1 MRPRRTIILYAILA
15 LLLFVFFGLAR
26 AADPSGPALVNYAEI
41 LKVNPMKAGEQSQ
54 AIKVAEDD
62 TTTMNVARFARG
74 LDVKAHLHKAH
85 TETLYVIEG
94 KIEMTMNGKTRDYGP
109 GDVIFIPMNTVHAA
123 KILDSGDMIA
133 LQILTPAM
141 KEPDRV
147 SVP

>member
-15 LLLFVFFGLAR
+15 LLLFVFVGLAR
-26 AADPSGPALVNYAEI
+26 AADRSSPAVVNYAEI
-41 LKVNPMKAGEQSQ
+41 LKANPMKQGDQSQ

-74 LDVKAHLHKAH
+74 LDVKAHMHKTH

-94 KIEMTMNGKTRDYGP
+94 KIEMKIAGNTREYGP